1 MSIFQY
7 PNISIVQRLSREV
20 CQYFTISTFQRFS
33 KERCRASTVS
43 SFHPCLSFRPVDIH
57 PMLASIQKWKYQI
70 PVHTYARLPRDH
82 FTSMCNKVKH
92 LQVFSQLVTHQMI
105 SVMAIWV
112 SVMIIQLAPGY
123 KRETWYSKYI
133 AVPRLSVDRRLRV
146 VLDVLDDQ
154 CKEPMVNIK
163 DHLVGQLTM
172 VQQCTL
178 VLQLFVLS
186 RTQSY

>member
-1 MSIFQY
+1 MTISQLFRGC
-7 PNISIVQRLSREV
+7 PGRFVNISPSQLFRGFRRRDVEPARSLPSILVSLSGLLTFPLCWPGFRSGN
-20 CQYFTISTFQRFS
+20 IS
-33 KERCRASTVS
+33 
-43 SFHPCLSFRPVDIH
+43 LPV
-57 PMLASIQKWKYQI
+57 P
-70 PVHTYARLPRDH
+70 TYARLPRDH